1 MSAPSGS
8 AATSSARRSCSA
20 LLYATTGGHAL
31 GGASE
36 PAEGAMAHL
45 GDARDEVIGQ
55 LPEGMGLAPN
65 PLCPLSLCYN

>member
-1 MSAPSGS
+1 
-8 AATSSARRSCSA
+8 